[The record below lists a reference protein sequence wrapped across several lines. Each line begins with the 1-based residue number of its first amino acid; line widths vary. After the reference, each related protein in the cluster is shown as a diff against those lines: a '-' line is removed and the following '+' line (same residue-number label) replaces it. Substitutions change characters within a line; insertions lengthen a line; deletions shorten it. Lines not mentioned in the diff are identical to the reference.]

1 MRRPIDLRDAKGLSH
16 GLFHQETLLLKET
29 VNPIII
35 ASHRTLVVFW
45 ELVITYGRMHWQV
58 ILVHLEFKLL
68 LLLGDLRVP

>member
-35 ASHRTLVVFW
+35 TTHRTLVVFG
-45 ELVITYGRMHWQV
+45 ELVIAYGRVHRLV
-58 ILVHLEFKLL
+58 ILVHLEF
-68 LLLGDLRVP
+68 